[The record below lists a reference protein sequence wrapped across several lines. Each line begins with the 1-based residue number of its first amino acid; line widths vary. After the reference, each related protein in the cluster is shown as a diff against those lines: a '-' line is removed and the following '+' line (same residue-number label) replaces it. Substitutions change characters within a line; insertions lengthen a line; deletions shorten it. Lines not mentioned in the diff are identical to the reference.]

1 MKRSGNV
8 LLSFAAAVMEFTWLY
23 AWATFSTISVAQR
36 HTPLLEAA
44 VIFLAGAAITGLSTG
59 RGLRVISIVLLQTAG
74 IAYAALRTIYIFNDI
89 TSAFLSRQ
97 WLIEFFGIPHSAME
111 WLLVVVSVF
120 WAAAFWAGGAR
131 FAVRPK
137 THEKICSR
145 FDLGL
150 AAFLCLLLMKFALL
164 VKGNLSIN
172 DPLTGPLACIFF
184 FFGLTSIGMTRGR
197 TAASS
202 GFIAGYRRFG
212 VVMGFICAVSASVV
226 SLVVFFQHQLASA
239 ARVSYGLIRGGVSS
253 LGIIFA
259 NLIRFLY
266 LPRQTKVIELPSSP
280 KENIFDRLSS
290 SGHAAWM
297 EVVEKIFGWLLGT
310 ALGLIM
316 LAIIVLSVFYFVKWL
331 LSRTRTDHRN
341 KIDWGKFLLRVFVRV
356 RDLVILFAGKVRQAL
371 RGCGTAADF
380 YIALTQWSR
389 PSGIRRRLDETP
401 SEFCSRLTGR
411 FPALKEEIGTI
422 VSAFNREFYG
432 EMILD
437 SGEIAGVRLAWHTL
451 RSPARWPLR
460 LKAFFSGTTNPL
472 P

>member
-59 RGLRVISIVLLQTAG
+59 RGLRVISIVLLQAAG
-74 IAYAALRTIYIFNDI
+74 IVYAALRTIYVFSDI
-89 TSAFLSRQ
+89 TSSFLSRQ

-150 AAFLCLLLMKFALL
+150 AAFLSLLLMKFALL

-226 SLVVFFQHQLASA
+226 SLVVFFQHQLVSA

-259 NLIRFLY
+259 SFIRFLY

-280 KENIFDRLSS
+280 KGSVFDHLSS
-290 SGHAAWM
+290 SGNAAWM

-316 LAIIVLSVFYFVKWL
+316 LAIIVFSVFYFVKWL
-331 LSRTRTDHRN
+331 LSRTLADRN
-341 KIDWGKFLLRVFVRV
+341 KMDWGARFLRAIARVRGLFILLVGKARQLLRGYR
-356 RDLVILFAGKVRQAL
+356 
-371 RGCGTAADF
+371 TAADF
-380 YIALTQWSR
+380 YRALTQWSR

-411 FPALKEEIGTI
+411 FPALKEEVDTI

-437 SGEIAGVRLAWHTL
+437 SGEIALVRLAWHTL

-460 LKAFFSGTTNPL
+460 LRAFFSGKTNPL